1 MNATA
6 SDVLSLFKEKYLKI
20 PHIYYSPGRIN
31 FIGEHID
38 YNDGFVMPA
47 AINKGIFYAIALNN
61 TDTINFHSVDFKQSL
76 SVKISEVKKM
86 NGWKNYVLSVVNEFL
101 LKDLQVKGFDCLFHG
116 NIASGAGI
124 SSSAAV
130 EGGLAFGINEIFNF
144 GFSRKELALL
154 CQRAEHNFPG
164 VMCGIMD
171 QYANMMGKKDHVI
184 LLDCRSIE
192 HRYFPLQLTGY
203 EIVLINTK
211 VHHSLASSEYNV
223 RRRQCEQGLSL
234 LKEVL
239 NIDSFRDIKKPDDLL
254 PFRDKM
260 GEEVYMRCLYVV
272 EEIERTQQAASLLQ
286 QNELVEFGRLMY
298 STHEGLSNLYGVS
311 CKELDFLVERARAD
325 KNVIGAR
332 LMGGGFGGCTINIIR
347 QDGVTEFLER
357 TKIEY
362 QKKFHIDPQIIEV
375 EIVDGTAEVFI
386 QEHQEHKQ

>member
-1 MNATA
+1 MNAIA
-6 SDVLSLFKEKYLKI
+6 ADVFRLFKEKYLKI

-61 TDTINFHSVDFKQSL
+61 TDTINFYSVDFKQSL
-76 SVKISEVKKM
+76 CVKISDVKKM

-116 NIASGAGI
+116 NIAKGAGI

-130 EGGLAFGINEIFNF
+130 EGGLAFGINELFNF

-223 RRRQCEQGLSL
+223 RRRQCEHGLAV
-234 LKEVL
+234 LKEGF
-239 NIDSFRDIKKPDDLL
+239 NIESFRDIKKPADLL
-254 PFRDKM
+254 PFKEKM

-272 EEIERTQQAASLLQ
+272 EEIERTQQAASLLE
-286 QNELVEFGRLMY
+286 QNDLVEFGRLMY
-298 STHEGLSNLYGVS
+298 RTHEGLSNLYGVS
-311 CKELDFLVERARAD
+311 CKELDFLVEQARAD

-362 QKKFHIDPQIIEV
+362 QKKFHIDPQVIEV
-375 EIVDGTAEVFI
+375 EIVEGTAEVFI
-386 QEHQEHKQ
+386 QELLEHKQ